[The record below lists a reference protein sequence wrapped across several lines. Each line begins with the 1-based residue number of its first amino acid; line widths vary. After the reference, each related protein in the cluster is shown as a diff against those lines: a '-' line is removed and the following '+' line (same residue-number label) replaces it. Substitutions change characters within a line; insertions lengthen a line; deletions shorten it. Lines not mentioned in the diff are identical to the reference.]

1 MKNKKKVLAII
12 LIFII
17 LLFANCGQIGQ
28 IKVYIQKNKII
39 KKISYNPY
47 MDYNLKIGDT
57 IYVSHKN
64 NDSLKAVVVKINYK
78 KKFCNL

>member
-1 MKNKKKVLAII
+1 MKNKKKIVAMI

-17 LLFANCGQIGQ
+17 LLFANCGQI
-28 IKVYIQKNKII
+28 KVYILKNKII